1 MIRGRE
7 VHWLVFENNQREIT
21 HQSNYLETLKMYL
34 DKLLLTYQW
43 TAPAAYGMTLQESL
57 TIGIVLPS
65 DSFLISPQEKNEMIT
80 WILSDSTRCASLQID
95 HAANLLSG
103 HFNRN
108 ENALPTIL
116 FDAFDGDT
124 LISTNFEND
133 FSNELPRLMPTLGKN
148 EGIKKIFN
156 VFLKDFE
163 HKNWELNK
171 QQKENLERQIIDF
184 LKYKTLKINVIDAN
198 SESNTRL
205 KLSESRYFDLLTS
218 ERNIIKNI
226 FFSYKRFDIFEIN
239 LIFVSDFFD
248 NGIFRDFVQHFFEK
262 ELVKKARLNFISDD
276 AYLELL
282 LRLMFKK
289 SKSIPIKVPLLEK
302 TKLRKAFFQ
311 DIKRKCKDRKRYSD
325 YTAKFL
331 PKGRAIDVSEDV
343 VVWHIR
349 NALYNPQSLENIG
362 KIIQKK
368 QVFTQAPKEFII
380 PKSEQNVLQPPIVAV
395 QRKPILIE
403 KEQQTALEAI
413 ENNRTFSQSI
423 TNNATQQ
430 SSAHDTGSEA
440 DMATVVALS
449 HLFVIQKWYATH
461 EFLQFSGKLKSNN
474 ESVVV
479 RVLKKQHQDTG
490 KDNFRVLHEREAA
503 YYKNVSSLLQESFGW
518 YYTSPFLEGELLETY
533 IKRTGIDQK
542 YTLNELTS
550 SDLELILAIWKEVQS
565 LPFNCPLGKENFL
578 VQTKR
583 RLNFSKIIEIKIIGI
598 NTQTIDA
605 EESEKRINAM
615 LEALL
620 GQSLYHELLFHIQN
634 QHP

>member
-7 VHWLVFENNQREIT
+7 VHWLAFEDNQREIT
-21 HQSNYLETLKMYL
+21 HQSNYLETLKMHL

-43 TAPAAYGMTLQESL
+43 AAPAAYGMTLQESL
-57 TIGIVLPS
+57 TIGIVLPG
-65 DSFLISPQEKNEMIT
+65 DSFLVSPQEKNEMIT
-80 WILSDSTRCASLQID
+80 WVLSDPSRCTSLQLD
-95 HAANLLSG
+95 HAANLLLG
-103 HFNRN
+103 HFNQS

-133 FSNELPRLMPTLGKN
+133 FSNELPRLIPTLGKN
-148 EGIKKIFN
+148 KGIKKIFN

-163 HKNWELNK
+163 RKNWELNK
-171 QQKENLERQIIDF
+171 QQKENLEQQIIDF
-184 LKYKTLKINVIDAN
+184 KIHKTLKINVIDAN

-226 FFSYKRFDIFEIN
+226 FFSYKRFGIFEIN

-248 NGIFRDFVQHFFEK
+248 NGIFRDFVQYFFK
-262 ELVKKARLNFISDD
+262 EELRKKVRLNFISDD
-276 AYLELL
+276 AHLNLL

-289 SKSIPIKVPLLEK
+289 SKSTPIKVPLLEK
-302 TKLRKAFFQ
+302 TKLRKSFFL
-311 DIKRKCKDRKRYSD
+311 DIKKKCTDRKKYSD

-331 PKGRAIDVSEDV
+331 PKGRVIDISDDV
-343 VVWHIR
+343 VIWHIR

-368 QVFTQAPKEFII
+368 QVFTQAPKAFII
-380 PKSEQNVLQPPIVAV
+380 PRSEQNVLQPPIVAV

-423 TNNATQQ
+423 TNNATQ

-440 DMATVVALS
+440 DMTTVVALS
-449 HLFVIQKWYATH
+449 HFFVIQKWYATH

-479 RVLKKQHQDTG
+479 RVLKKQHQATG

-503 YYKNVSSLLQESFGW
+503 YYKNVSSLLEESFGW
-518 YYTSPFLEGELLETY
+518 YYMCPFLEGELLETH
-533 IKRTGIDQK
+533 IKRIGINQK
-542 YTLNELTS
+542 YSLNELTS

-565 LPFNCPLGKENFL
+565 LPFSCPLGKENFL
-578 VQTKR
+578 VHTRR
-583 RLNFSKIIEIKIIGI
+583 RLNLSKIIEVKIIGI

-605 EESEKRINAM
+605 DESEKRINAM

-620 GQSLYHELLFHIQN
+620 GQSLYHELHYHIQN

>member
-21 HQSNYLETLKMYL
+21 HQSNYLETLKMHL
-34 DKLLLTYQW
+34 DQLLLTYQW

-57 TIGIVLPS
+57 TIGIVLPG
-65 DSFLISPQEKNEMIT
+65 DSFLVSLQEKNEMIS
-80 WILSDSTRCASLQID
+80 WVLSDPTRCASLQLD
-95 HAANLLSG
+95 HASNLLSG
-103 HFNRN
+103 HFNQS
-108 ENALPTIL
+108 ENVLPTIL

-133 FSNELPRLMPTLGKN
+133 FSNELPRLVPTLGKN

-156 VFLKDFE
+156 TFLKDFE
-163 HKNWELNK
+163 AKNTALNEE
-171 QQKENLERQIIDF
+171 QKYVLEQQIIDF
-184 LKYKTLKINVIDAN
+184 HKYKKLEINIIDAN
-198 SESNTRL
+198 SESNIRL

-218 ERNIIKNI
+218 QRNIIKNI
-226 FFSYKRFDIFEIN
+226 FFSYKSFDIFEIN
-239 LIFVSDFFD
+239 TIFVSDFFD
-248 NGIFRDFVQHFFEK
+248 NGIFRDFVQHYFE
-262 ELVKKARLNFISDD
+262 EEVRKKARLNFISDD

-302 TKLRKAFFQ
+302 TKLRKSFFQ
-311 DIKRKCKDRKRYSD
+311 DIKKKCTDRKKYGD

-343 VVWHIR
+343 VIWHIR

-362 KIIQKK
+362 KIIQRK
-368 QVFTQAPKEFII
+368 QVFTQAPQEITT
-380 PKSEQNVLQPPIVAV
+380 PKSKQNVLQPHIVTV

-403 KEQQTALEAI
+403 KEQQTATEAV

-461 EFLQFSGKLKSNN
+461 EFLQFSGKLKSDN

-490 KDNFRVLHEREAA
+490 KDIFRVLHEREAA
-503 YYKNVSSLLQESFGW
+503 YYKNVSSLLEESFGW
-518 YYTSPFLEGELLETY
+518 YYTSPFIEGELLETY
-533 IKRTGIDQK
+533 IKRIGINQK
-542 YTLNELTS
+542 YSLNELTS
-550 SDLELILAIWKEVQS
+550 SDLELILAIWKEVQN
-565 LPFNCPLGKENFL
+565 LPFSCPLGKENFL

-583 RLNFSKIIEIKIIGI
+583 RLNLTKIIEVKIIGI

-605 EESEKRINAM
+605 EESEKRINTM

-620 GQSLYHELLFHIQN
+620 GQSLYHELHYHIQN
-634 QHP
+634 QSS